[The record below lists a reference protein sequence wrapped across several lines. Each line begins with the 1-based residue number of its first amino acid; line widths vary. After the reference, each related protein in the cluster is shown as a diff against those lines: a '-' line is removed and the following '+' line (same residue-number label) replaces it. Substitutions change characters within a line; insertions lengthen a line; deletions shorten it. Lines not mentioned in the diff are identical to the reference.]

1 MAWTR
6 PLDKENL
13 MRAAVLCVSSTLA
26 LASCV
31 IVNENKPATTSRQ
44 VAEASNVRGALS
56 GQRQVL
62 VSFYATGSD
71 CTSLGYPTLKVAKAP
86 QYGEVSVEQGTAL
99 VDFGMD
105 DVRHVCNG
113 KSVPATVIYYTS
125 ATGFIG
131 EDSVAFERIGVRGA
145 YGYHAYTIHV
155 R

>member
-1 MAWTR
+1 
-6 PLDKENL
+6 
-13 MRAAVLCVSSTLA
+13 MRAAILCVSSTLA

-31 IVNENKPATTSRQ
+31 VVNENKPEARTSQQ
-44 VAEASNVRGALS
+44 VAEAPNVRGALS
-56 GQRQVL
+56 GQRQLL

-86 QYGEVSVEQGTAL
+86 QHGEVSVEQGTAL
-99 VDFGMD
+99 ADFGKGD
-105 DVRHVCNG
+105 IRTVCNG
-113 KSVPATVIYYTS
+113 NSVPATVIYYTS
-125 ATGFIG
+125 VTGFIG